1 MELDHIDDATGERPG
16 EWPGCFQGEVRI
28 QRLATPFPDGPAVF
42 AVHFQPGGRTRPHVH
57 GLGQL
62 LHVVSGRG
70 FVATRDGRRE
80 VGPGDVVAV
89 MPGEW
94 HWHGATNDSAMT
106 HVTVQ
111 RTATDPIDWDVD
123 EGDWATGYGE

>member
-1 MELDHIDDATGERPG
+1 M
-16 EWPGCFQGEVRI
+16 
-28 QRLATPFPDGPAVF
+28 F

-57 GLGQL
+57 GAGQL

-70 FVATRDGRRE
+70 FVDTRDGRRE
-80 VGPGDVVAV
+80 VGPGDVVAG

-94 HWHGATNDSAMT
+94 HWRGATNDSTMR

-111 RTATDPIDWDVD
+111 RTATDPIDWDVY
-123 EGDWATGYGE
+123 EGDRAAGTGSDRGRRRRRRAEGNGPEVGRTPGGAPCRTASPP